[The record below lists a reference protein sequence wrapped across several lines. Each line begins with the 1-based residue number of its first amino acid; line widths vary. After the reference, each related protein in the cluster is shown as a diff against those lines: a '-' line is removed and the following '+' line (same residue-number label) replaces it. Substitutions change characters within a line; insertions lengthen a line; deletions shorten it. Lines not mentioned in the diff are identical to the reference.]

1 MGLISGVVVFV
12 ILWWTV
18 LFTVLPWGNRA
29 PTEPEPGHAPSAP
42 KNPRLWRKFAVTT
55 AITVV
60 LWLII
65 FAVIESGL
73 ISFREIAQGIRAG

>member
-29 PTEPEPGHAPSAP
+29 PAEPEQGHAPSAP
-42 KNPRLWRKFAVTT
+42 KNPRLLRKFAITT
-55 AITVV
+55 GITVV
-60 LWLII
+60 LWLVI

-73 ISFREIAQGIRAG
+73 ISFRDMAQGIRAG